1 MRKETE
7 RQIFHL
13 VLGILLASII
23 LLLGKFYSLAL
34 FGTLIVLGIF
44 ISELLN
50 KGIRVQPFYCFVKRL
65 EREKVRPGQGTLTLV
80 LGPFI
85 ALVFFE
91 PNIVFLSVLILAFAD
106 SFSTIVGK
114 GIGVI
119 RIYNGKTLEGFVG
132 GFLASLFVVIPYLN
146 MPAALASC
154 LVASLT
160 ELLSPVDD
168 NIVIPPLSSLIIYI
182 MTL

>member
-7 RQIFHL
+7 RQVVHL
-13 VLGILLASII
+13 VLGTLLASVI
-23 LLLGKFYSLAL
+23 LLLGKFYSLVL
-34 FGTLIVLGIF
+34 LGTLIVAGIF
-44 ISELLN
+44 LSELLN
-50 KGIRVQPFYCFVKRL
+50 KGIRVEPFHWFVKRL
-65 EREKVRPGQGTLTLV
+65 EREKVRPGQGTLTFV

-114 GIGVI
+114 GIGTIKV
-119 RIYNGKTLEGFVG
+119 YNGKTLEGFIG
-132 GFLASLFVVIPYLN
+132 GFLASLFVVIPYLS
-146 MPAALASC
+146 MPAALVSC

-168 NIVIPPLSSLIIYI
+168 NIVIPPLSSLIIYM

>member
-1 MRKETE
+1 
-7 RQIFHL
+7 
-13 VLGILLASII
+13 
-23 LLLGKFYSLAL
+23 
-34 FGTLIVLGIF
+34 
-44 ISELLN
+44 
-50 KGIRVQPFYCFVKRL
+50 VK
-65 EREKVRPGQGTLTLV
+65 PGQGTLTFV
-80 LGPFI
+80 LGSFI

-106 SFSTIVGK
+106 SFSTIVGRA
-114 GIGVI
+114 IGVI
-119 RIYNGKTLEGFVG
+119 KIYNGKTLEGFFG
-132 GFLASLFVVIPYLN
+132 GFLASLFIVLPYLN
-146 MPAALASC
+146 VYVAVVAC

>member
-13 VLGILLASII
+13 VLGTLLASII
-23 LLLGKFYSLAL
+23 LLLGKFYSLVL
-34 FGTLIVLGIF
+34 FGILLIVGIF
-44 ISELLN
+44 LSELLN
-50 KGIRVQPFYCFVKRL
+50 KGIKVQPFHWFVQRL
-65 EREKVRPGQGTLTLV
+65 EREKVRPGRGTLTFV
-80 LGPFI
+80 LGSFI

-91 PNIVFLSVLILAFAD
+91 PRTVFLSVLILAFAD

-114 GIGVI
+114 GIGAI
-119 RIYNGKTLEGFVG
+119 KIYNGKTLEGFAG
-132 GFLASLFVVIPYLN
+132 GFLASLFVVIPYLS
-146 MPAALASC
+146 MPVALVAC
-154 LVASLT
+154 FIASLT

-168 NIVIPPLSSLIIYI
+168 NIIIPPLSSLIIYI

>member
-13 VLGILLASII
+13 VLGTLLASVI

-34 FGTLIVLGIF
+34 FGTLIVAGVFL
-44 ISELLN
+44 SELLH
-50 KGIRVQPFYCFVKRL
+50 KGIRVQPFHWFVRRL
-65 EREKVRPGQGTLTLV
+65 EREKVKPGQGTLTFV
-80 LGPFI
+80 LGSFI

-91 PNIVFLSVLILAFAD
+91 PSIVFLSVLILAFAD
-106 SFSTIVGK
+106 SFSTLVGR

-119 RIYNGKTLEGFVG
+119 KIYNGKTLEGFLG
-132 GFLASLFVVIPYLN
+132 GFLASLFVVLPYLN
-146 MPAALASC
+146 AYVAIAVC

-168 NIVIPPLSSLIIYI
+168 NIVIPPLSSLIIYM

>member
-7 RQIFHL
+7 RQVVHL
-13 VLGILLASII
+13 VLGTLLASVI
-23 LLLGKFYSLAL
+23 LLLGKFYSLVL
-34 FGTLIVLGIF
+34 LGTLIVAGIF
-44 ISELLN
+44 LSELLH
-50 KGIRVQPFYCFVKRL
+50 KGIRVEPFHWFVRRM
-65 EREKVRPGQGTLTLV
+65 EREKVRPGQGTLTFV

-91 PNIVFLSVLILAFAD
+91 PSIVFLSVLILAFAD

-114 GIGVI
+114 GIGAI
-119 RIYNGKTLEGFVG
+119 KIYNGKTLEGFLG
-132 GFLASLFVVIPYLN
+132 GFLASLFVVIPYLS
-146 MPAALASC
+146 MPAALVSC

-168 NIVIPPLSSLIIYI
+168 NIVIPPLSSLIIYM

>member
-7 RQIFHL
+7 RQVVHL
-13 VLGILLASII
+13 VLGTLLASVI
-23 LLLGKFYSLAL
+23 LLLGKFYSLVL
-34 FGTLIVLGIF
+34 LGTLIVAGIF
-44 ISELLN
+44 ISELLH
-50 KGIRVQPFYCFVKRL
+50 KGIRVEPFHWFVRRM
-65 EREKVRPGQGTLTLV
+65 EREKVRPGQGTLTFV

-114 GIGVI
+114 GIGTIKV
-119 RIYNGKTLEGFVG
+119 YNGKTLEGFLG
-132 GFLASLFVVIPYLN
+132 GFLASLFVVLPYLN
-146 MPAALASC
+146 AYVAVTVC

-168 NIVIPPLSSLIIYI
+168 NIVIPPLSSLIIYM

>member
-7 RQIFHL
+7 RQVVHL
-13 VLGILLASII
+13 VLGTLLASVI
-23 LLLGKFYSLAL
+23 LLLGKFYSLVL
-34 FGTLIVLGIF
+34 LGTLIVAGIF
-44 ISELLN
+44 LSELLH
-50 KGIRVQPFYCFVKRL
+50 KGIRVQPFHWLIRRL
-65 EREKVRPGQGTLTLV
+65 ERENVRPGQGTLTFV
-80 LGPFI
+80 LGSFI

-91 PNIVFLSVLILAFAD
+91 PSVVFLSVLILAFAD
-106 SFSTIVGK
+106 SFSTIVGR
-114 GIGVI
+114 GMGVI
-119 RIYNGKTLEGFVG
+119 RIYNGKTLEGFFG
-132 GFLASLFVVIPYLN
+132 GFLASLFIVLPYLN
-146 MPAALASC
+146 VYAAVVAC